1 MVAEALDLDPN
12 RIDLVTS
19 ELYERR
25 GYPHD
30 EWTWLR
36 ANAPVYW
43 YERPNFEPFWAITK
57 HADIIDIGKRPEDF
71 LIGPRIAIFAK
82 DVPVDDQPTRHLA
95 TMDAPDHG
103 KFRNVVSKQ
112 FTPRRVKQWTSMVRA
127 ITRQTLDE
135 AAEKDECDFVQDV
148 AAPITIAV
156 IAEMLGLPRADW
168 RLLFRL
174 TNQITTP
181 EDPEFQEGGTAMET
195 LDRAR
200 EELFGYF
207 HELAMERRRRPTDD
221 IVSVIANAQVDAKP
235 LDAVE
240 LLSYYFLL
248 VIAGNETTRNAMT
261 GAMLAFVETPAE
273 WEKLAK
279 DPGLIDPA
287 IEEIVRWTTPVIQFA
302 RTTSRD
308 VEIRGQTIREGQ
320 SVCLF
325 YASGN
330 RDEELFDDPFRF
342 RIDRWPNEHVAFGRG
357 EHVCLGAHL
366 ARLELRC
373 MLEQFRERLEAIE
386 PAGPVARVRSS
397 FVGGIKRAPI
407 RWKLAP
413 ARD

>member
-1 MVAEALDLDPN
+1 MVAEPLDFDPSA
-12 RIDLVTS
+12 IDLVS
-19 ELYERR
+19 PELYERN

-36 ANAPVYW
+36 SHAPVFW
-43 YERPNFEPFWAITK
+43 YERPNFDPFWAITR
-57 HADIIDIGKRPEDF
+57 HADLVDIVKRPGDF
-71 LIGPRIAIFAK
+71 LIAPRIAIFAK
-82 DVPVDDQPTRHLA
+82 DLPIDDQPTRHLS
-95 TMDAPDHG
+95 TMDEPDHG
-103 KFRNVVSKQ
+103 KFRNLVSKR
-112 FTPRRVKQWTSMVRA
+112 FTPRMVGQWTSKVRD

-135 AAEKDECDFVQDV
+135 AAEKGECDFVQDV

-168 RLLFRL
+168 QLLFRL

-181 EDPEFQEGGTAMET
+181 EDPEFQEGGSAMQT

-207 HELAMERRRRPTDD
+207 HELAMQRRQRPTND
-221 IVSVIANAQVDAKP
+221 IISEIANAQLDGKP
-235 LDAVE
+235 LEAVE

-261 GAMLAFVETPAE
+261 GGLLALVDAPGE
-273 WEKLAK
+273 WGKLLK
-279 DPGLIDPA
+279 DPGLVDPA
-287 IEEIVRWTTPVIQFA
+287 VEEILRWTTPVIQFA
-302 RTTSRD
+302 RTAARD

-330 RDEELFDDPFRF
+330 RDEQLFADPFRF
-342 RIDRWPNEHVAFGRG
+342 RIDRRPNEHLAFGRG

-373 MLEQFRERLEAIE
+373 LLEQLRERLETIE
-386 PAGPVARVRSS
+386 TTGPVARVRSS

-407 RWKLAP
+407 RWKLSP
-413 ARD
+413 AKD